1 MSKGNDASFPV
12 LGTVLGI
19 LGTMCNFVSG
29 FVLGLAAPL
38 AAIVAIVAGIRF
50 LTGQV
55 PFLGDFSEDP
65 EGGRRLSLQLMSTD
79 QAKEAFDEHKEL
91 MGGDIV
97 RMKEEIQII
106 IQETRAGT
114 EASVP
119 EEEQQEA
126 PDEEQEASEEA

>member
-65 EGGRRLSLQLMSTD
+65 EGGRRLSLQLMTTG

-91 MGGDIV
+91 IGGDV
-97 RMKEEIQII
+97 ARMKEEIQAI
-106 IQETRAGT
+106 IQEARAGT

-119 EEEQQEA
+119 EEEQEA
-126 PDEEQEASEEA
+126 PEEEQEASEEA